1 MASLTVQSGDWPEDL
16 RMGVTLVLAA
26 ELSSWMLFFPIVLQP
41 RQSAGKQVQLFF
53 HNHNSSPW
61 SSLLGV
67 EEEEEE
73 KEEGVNGES
82 SGLKAW
88 RDCVLEDVVE
98 AVEEWP
104 IFPVRGDVSIE
115 GCRTRRA

>member
-1 MASLTVQSGDWPEDL
+1 MLQVATTTTRRRRRRQEEE
-16 RMGVTLVLAA
+16 A
-26 ELSSWMLFFPIVLQP
+26 EE
-41 RQSAGKQVQLFF
+41 
-53 HNHNSSPW
+53 
-61 SSLLGV
+61 